1 MEHLKKI
8 PGGPPRVHGYSAVD
22 TCSGCGRPQVY
33 CQCDA
38 VEEHEED
45 LEDGENDPNPEEF

>member
-1 MEHLKKI
+1 VEHLKKI